1 MSDNIYEN
9 TVETAQPY
17 PMEENHFKKF
27 DITSKDIIFAV
38 IFTVASIIMSAFG
51 IFGGLRIGFTVAIIM
66 LTAVMSIYLKTKEIG
81 IKAYPLCCFV
91 LSIGIAFNFSVTSNY
106 SVRLW
111 SFALLILLLLVWF
124 N

>member
-38 IFTVASIIMSAFG
+38 IFTVVSILMSAFG

-66 LTAVMSIYLKTKEIG
+66 LAAVMSIYLKTKEIG
-81 IKAYPLCCFV
+81 IKGYTKMNKEELEEA
-91 LSIGIAFNFSVTSNY
+91 IENY
-106 SVRLW
+106 NNNEENSTEK
-111 SFALLILLLLVWF
+111 
-124 N
+124 